1 MAEYQVIDIIV
12 ALTCLTV
19 VAAIFAIIAHGEAIN
34 RREEEKF
41 IQEERKKVIETMI
54 ENGTH
59 KDAAKYCPCRGYKK
73 RHGNEQFCRRC
84 GRSLSEL
91 QVF

>member
-41 IQEERKKVIETMI
+41 R
-54 ENGTH
+54 N
-59 KDAAKYCPCRGYKK
+59 
-73 RHGNEQFCRRC
+73 
-84 GRSLSEL
+84 
-91 QVF
+91 